1 MRRPTLRVRWPTKE
15 NAVSCYMCLPTCDNC
30 RPKMVTCPSCGAMT
44 LIDLKTCPLCKQS
57 LTEEAKEQAWAAWRT
72 KHAQEE

>member
-1 MRRPTLRVRWPTKE
+1 MRRPDAPRAMANEGECRELLYVP
-15 NAVSCYMCLPTCDNC
+15 PTCDNC

>member
-1 MRRPTLRVRWPTKE
+1 
-15 NAVSCYMCLPTCDNC
+15 MCLPTCDNC